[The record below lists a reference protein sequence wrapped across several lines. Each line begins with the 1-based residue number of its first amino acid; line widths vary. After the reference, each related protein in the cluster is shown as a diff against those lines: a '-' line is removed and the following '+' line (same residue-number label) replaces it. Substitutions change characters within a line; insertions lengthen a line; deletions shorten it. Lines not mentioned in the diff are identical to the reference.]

1 MAQKKRSKSKRPR
14 GKKLRAKSLRKISTL
29 SVKGFRYPQGPV

>member
-29 SVKGFRYPQGPV
+29 SVKGFRYPQDPV

>member
-29 SVKGFRYPQGPV
+29 SVKGFRYPVDPI

>member
-1 MAQKKRSKSKRPR
+1 MAQKKRPKSKRAR

-29 SVKGFRYPQGPV
+29 SVKGFRYPTNPI